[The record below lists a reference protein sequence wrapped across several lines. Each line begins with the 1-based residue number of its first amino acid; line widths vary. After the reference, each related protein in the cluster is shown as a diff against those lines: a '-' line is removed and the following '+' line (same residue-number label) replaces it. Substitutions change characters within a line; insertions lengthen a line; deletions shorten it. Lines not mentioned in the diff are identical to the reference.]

1 MILETYSGL
10 ILFYEGFKP
19 NNIGHASNKHL
30 AICMSDN
37 RQEILQSNDT
47 ICLTEQNKSLALEK
61 MGFST
66 LEANKIYKDT
76 YGYLDLISIH
86 PKLKPI
92 DNNALHQLEQLLNK
106 DKRIYC
112 FLFLSGAWD
121 SGCDGDR
128 KFLEALSR
136 KPYAD
141 LRIYIDNISNIIFLE
156 MINSCHKILL
166 KKPVIDCFL
175 ETSCISNEDFWRNV
189 KEVFSEKD
197 KISKEEQPI
206 ISNSCFSY
214 SSVLRKELADTL
226 IILAIQSWQDRVD
239 AIVDEVTSKIVFFSL
254 RDVLHLFAEAS
265 PGIVIARFKLLLS
278 NDSERKLLERFFK
291 KDKYMFVDNSHV
303 LFNALKIIVWN
314 ELYFSE
320 VVEILVEMAKIK
332 FCTQGCLATLH
343 HLFIGWFNI
352 TSTPHNKRIDIL
364 EKLYPDHSEII
375 WNVLC
380 RIFPSGFAI
389 SSVLF
394 IPKYRDWCDQ
404 IDFNSRDLP
413 EGYFEYI
420 ERTSK
425 LVLQYTD
432 SLEKCIDC
440 VSTLFLGVDN
450 KCYLGFID
458 KLEEF
463 LLNATKQKR
472 FEIKQK
478 IAKQIEN
485 ARKFDWKIPDE
496 CLRKMQKL
504 VENIH
509 FNNPVYEKLDF
520 FREYYWDKKEAEEAY
535 AMCLQIIRDMY
546 HAEKNREIFILI
558 GKSNSL
564 VCSEIGKILYEID
577 CLKFKPIMLKWLV
590 SDKENKK
597 ICANNFF
604 LHNID
609 KFLQNEKELEALTA
623 QQRVEL
629 FKIGGLNDVKLRI
642 LQEQKTDEQKTI
654 LGAFSCQ

>member
-1 MILETYSGL
+1 M
-10 ILFYEGFKP
+10 
-19 NNIGHASNKHL
+19 
-30 AICMSDN
+30 
-37 RQEILQSNDT
+37 
-47 ICLTEQNKSLALEK
+47 
-61 MGFST
+61 
-66 LEANKIYKDT
+66 
-76 YGYLDLISIH
+76 
-86 PKLKPI
+86 
-92 DNNALHQLEQLLNK
+92 
-106 DKRIYC
+106 
-112 FLFLSGAWD
+112 
-121 SGCDGDR
+121 
-128 KFLEALSR
+128 
-136 KPYAD
+136 
-141 LRIYIDNISNIIFLE
+141 
-156 MINSCHKILL
+156 
-166 KKPVIDCFL
+166 
-175 ETSCISNEDFWRNV
+175 
-189 KEVFSEKD
+189 
-197 KISKEEQPI
+197 
-206 ISNSCFSY
+206 
-214 SSVLRKELADTL
+214 
-226 IILAIQSWQDRVD
+226 
-239 AIVDEVTSKIVFFSL
+239 
-254 RDVLHLFAEAS
+254 
-265 PGIVIARFKLLLS
+265 
-278 NDSERKLLERFFK
+278 
-291 KDKYMFVDNSHV
+291 
-303 LFNALKIIVWN
+303 
-314 ELYFSE
+314 
-320 VVEILVEMAKIK
+320 
-332 FCTQGCLATLH
+332 
-343 HLFIGWFNI
+343 
-352 TSTPHNKRIDIL
+352 
-364 EKLYPDHSEII
+364 
-375 WNVLC
+375 
-380 RIFPSGFAI
+380 
-389 SSVLF
+389 
-394 IPKYRDWCDQ
+394 
-404 IDFNSRDLP
+404 
-413 EGYFEYI
+413 GYFEYI
-420 ERTSK
+420 ERASK

-485 ARKFDWKIPDE
+485 ARKSDWKIPDE

-535 AMCLQIIRDMY
+535 AMRLQIIRDMY

>member
-1 MILETYSGL
+1 MIIQSQDVWDVILETYSGL

-37 RQEILQSNDT
+37 RQEMLQSNDA

-112 FLFLSGAWD
+112 FLFLSGVWD

-413 EGYFEYI
+413 EGY
-420 ERTSK
+420 
-425 LVLQYTD
+425 
-432 SLEKCIDC
+432 
-440 VSTLFLGVDN
+440 
-450 KCYLGFID
+450 
-458 KLEEF
+458 
-463 LLNATKQKR
+463 
-472 FEIKQK
+472 
-478 IAKQIEN
+478 
-485 ARKFDWKIPDE
+485 
-496 CLRKMQKL
+496 
-504 VENIH
+504 
-509 FNNPVYEKLDF
+509 
-520 FREYYWDKKEAEEAY
+520 
-535 AMCLQIIRDMY
+535 
-546 HAEKNREIFILI
+546 
-558 GKSNSL
+558 
-564 VCSEIGKILYEID
+564 
-577 CLKFKPIMLKWLV
+577 
-590 SDKENKK
+590 
-597 ICANNFF
+597 
-604 LHNID
+604 
-609 KFLQNEKELEALTA
+609 
-623 QQRVEL
+623 
-629 FKIGGLNDVKLRI
+629 
-642 LQEQKTDEQKTI
+642 
-654 LGAFSCQ
+654 